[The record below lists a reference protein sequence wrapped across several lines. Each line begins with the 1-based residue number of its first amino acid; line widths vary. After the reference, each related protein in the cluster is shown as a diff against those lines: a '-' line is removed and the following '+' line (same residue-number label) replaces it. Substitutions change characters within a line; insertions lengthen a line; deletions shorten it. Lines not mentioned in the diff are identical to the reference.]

1 LAVTLSGEGRGNGKK
16 PTWVWGALL
25 RKRGERDEGWDEISL
40 IQKFQEP
47 VHFFHGEF

>member
-25 RKRGERDEGWDEISL
+25 RKRGERDEGWDEISA
-40 IQKFQEP
+40 
-47 VHFFHGEF
+47 